1 MKAAEIDCQ
10 DIEERL
16 GHLQS
21 SWDTLREAAAGRLQR
36 LRDAHEAQQYY
47 LDAGEAEAW
56 ISEQELYVFSD
67 EPPKVHGRG
76 GRVRQPAEQIGRAVV
91 GKLLES
97 LEIQVCEKVRAKYG
111 CVGNPQSPALLWYPL
126 GHSTSLRTSLQ
137 FSDSPQGGVPPK
149 ALHSLLWLCCVDI
162 RGSLG
167 TAVTLFFPWKSH
179 CLF

>member
-56 ISEQELYVFSD
+56 IGEQELYVFSD
-67 EPPKVHGRG
+67 EPPKVCWARG
-76 GRVRQPAEQIGRAVV
+76 CQQKGRAVV
-91 GKLLES
+91 GKHLGS
-97 LEIQVCEKVRAKYG
+97 LEIRCMRK
-111 CVGNPQSPALLWYPL
+111 
-126 GHSTSLRTSLQ
+126 
-137 FSDSPQGGVPPK
+137 
-149 ALHSLLWLCCVDI
+149 
-162 RGSLG
+162 
-167 TAVTLFFPWKSH
+167 
-179 CLF
+179 